1 MEIENFEQQHQFLRG
16 RFIVALL
23 IGKSRLLLKQ
33 GQLVPLLV
41 PTN

>member
-1 MEIENFEQQHQFLRG
+1 MEIENFEQQVLRG